1 MNLRHPKDWV
11 QAALTYL
18 YLIESTVTLLLVLAV
33 KRTYLTL
40 NKIKGSEGRSLKV
53 FYELGFSEGRV
64 PHYRSR
70 CHDDFLLIFLPS
82 ILLCLFV

>member
-1 MNLRHPKDWV
+1 MFQAPEVRGGV
-11 QAALTYL
+11 QDS
-18 YLIESTVTLLLVLAV
+18 E
-33 KRTYLTL
+33 
-40 NKIKGSEGRSLKV
+40 IKGSEGRSLKV
-53 FYELGFSEGRV
+53 FYELGFSEVRV